1 MRVVQHL
8 KRTELVAYRALWA
21 LGAVA
26 GLFALV
32 VGAFM
37 IANNLRL
44 KSSDPIHTPALQR
57 LAKELKSSPENEVLK
72 EQIRELDYL
81 ARRAFFTS
89 QHFNRVAICLL
100 LGSLAVTIVALR
112 TLNTYDRKV
121 PYPDP
126 HDSKDDLVANALWA
140 RQSVTV
146 VGMILVGLALTL
158 ALPWKSTLDHP
169 PREAA
174 VPSVSAAKILAT
186 IASETSAP
194 TTTKIA
200 SREERMKHWP
210 SFRGP
215 ASGHGAASNLPTHW
229 DGKSGQGILWKTAIA
244 LPGFGSPIVWSNRVF
259 VSGGNKQTRAVYAID
274 ATNGKLLW
282 EKAVPT
288 KLTSPSETPEVN
300 ADTGYAAPTMATDGD
315 RVFAIFAT
323 GDLAAF
329 DFTGTQVWTQHLGV
343 PVNPYGHSSSLETF
357 EDTLIVQFDHKKSSF
372 VAAFDVRT
380 GATRWR
386 TERKLSPSW
395 ASPALVAIDGH
406 TELILVADA
415 FVTSYDPTTGRE
427 LWQIKCLASADVAQ
441 TPVFANGLLYL
452 AADQVKFVAINM
464 RTRKIVWE
472 NTDETPGIGTL
483 VAYGDALFAG
493 LSDGGIACWD
503 AQTGKRRWLQETEDG
518 FYASPI
524 VAGSRVFLTDRT
536 GKTYIFEA
544 SGADFSSVAQSIL
557 GEESVSTPAIYGES
571 LIYRGA
577 KHLFRIGL

>member
-8 KRTELVAYRALWA
+8 KSTESVAYRALWA
-21 LGAVA
+21 LGVVA
-26 GLFALV
+26 GLFSLV
-32 VGAFM
+32 VCAFM

-100 LGSLAVTIVALR
+100 LGGLAVTTVAFR
-112 TLNTYDRKV
+112 TLNTYHRKV
-121 PYPDP
+121 PYPDA
-126 HDSKDDLVANALWA
+126 HDPKDDLVANALWA
-140 RQSVTV
+140 RQSITV

-158 ALPWKSTLDHP
+158 ALPWRSTLDHP
-169 PREAA
+169 PREEA
-174 VPSVSAAKILAT
+174 VPSVSAAKNLAPT
-186 IASETSAP
+186 AFETSAP

-215 ASGHGAASNLPTHW
+215 ASGHGLASNLPTQW

-244 LPGFGSPIVWSNRVF
+244 LPGFSSPIVWSNRVF
-259 VSGGNKQTRAVYAID
+259 VSGGNKETRAVYAIN
-274 ATNGKLLW
+274 ATSGKLLW

-288 KLTSPSETPEVN
+288 KLTSPGETPEVN
-300 ADTGYAAPTMATDGD
+300 ADTGYAAPTMATDGA

-329 DFTGTQVWTQHLGV
+329 DFTGIQVWTQHLGV

-357 EDTLIVQFDHKKSSF
+357 EDTLIVQFDHKKNSF
-372 VAAFDVRT
+372 VAALDVRS
-380 GATRWR
+380 GVTRWR
-386 TERKLSPSW
+386 TERKLGPSW
-395 ASPALVAIDGH
+395 ASPTLVAIDGH

-472 NTDETPGIGTL
+472 NTNETPGIGTL
-483 VAYGDALFAG
+483 VAYGDSLFAG

-536 GKTYIFEA
+536 GKTSIFEA
-544 SGADFSSVAQSIL
+544 NGAAFSSVAQSML
-557 GEESVSTPAIYGES
+557 GEESVATPAIYGES